1 MLRPVL
7 SAGHMLEKREVGN
20 EGISGWEVNEVGFD
34 DWGDAL
40 KKRLFLQDSLGLLQ
54 AGSYFYTVPAII
66 YMSYANHI
74 SYEPIL
80 LIWQK
85 A

>member
-1 MLRPVL
+1 MVPDLKCRPYP
-7 SAGHMLEKREVGN
+7 GEKGGRD
-20 EGISGWEVNEVGFD
+20 EGISGTEANEVGFG

-54 AGSYFYTVPAII
+54 AGSYFYTVPSII
-66 YMSYANHI
+66 YMSYVNHI